1 MEEAILLV
9 PLHLTDAHRLR
20 LAGFQLTLE
29 NSLTAWRNRLR
40 DLLLQ
45 CDHQVW
51 ICERGTDAEAVIGVQ
66 VIDPV
71 ARRAVLHLYASS
83 AELRQDILLK
93 ILRQCFLVLGLYRL
107 EFAIPAAKIEWLP
120 VLRSTGLQ
128 EEGVLRN
135 CRFDPDSNRH
145 QDVLLYSILRPEYSQ
160 FGSAFIPF
168 SKGLFVITGDSD
180 AIKATE
186 FVHYGDSFA
195 SAWSEESA
203 ELLGLLDSC
212 GKLAD
217 RDKLQKLLAG
227 SRNFMSAH
235 APATVIRAADQAADY
250 FAGKLTNFDLPLDIS
265 QGSEFQQKVWQ
276 TLANIPYGSTWTYE
290 ELAYQLQT
298 PDWLTARKMSRAVG
312 SACGANPLPLILP
325 CHRVIGKDGRLT
337 GFSGGLDIK
346 EYLLD
351 HEIMGLND

>member
-1 MEEAILLV
+1 MGDAIMML
-9 PLHLTDAHRLR
+9 PLHLTDASRLR
-20 LAGFQLTLE
+20 QTGFQLTQE
-29 NSLTAWRNRLR
+29 TSLTAWRDRLR
-40 DLLLQ
+40 DLLIQ
-45 CDHQVW
+45 CGHQVW
-51 ICERGTDAEAVIGVQ
+51 ICERGEVAEAVIGVQ
-66 VIDPV
+66 VIDV
-71 ARRAVLHLYASS
+71 AARRAVMHLSASS
-83 AELRQDILLK
+83 AELHQDVLLA

-107 EFAIPAAKIEWLP
+107 EFAIPAAKVEWLP

-135 CRFDPDSNRH
+135 CLFDTDSNRH

-160 FGSAFIPF
+160 LGSAFIPF
-168 SKGLFVITGDSD
+168 SKGVFVVTGDS
-180 AIKATE
+180 AAVKAAE

-195 SAWSEESA
+195 SPWSEESA
-203 ELLGLLDSC
+203 ELLGLLDSS
-212 GKLAD
+212 GKLLD
-217 RDKLQKLLAG
+217 RDKIQDLLAG
-227 SRNFMSAH
+227 NRSFKSAH
-235 APATVIRAADQAADY
+235 APATVLAAADQAADY
-250 FAGKLTNFDLPLDIS
+250 FAGKLTNFELPLDIS

-276 TLANIPYGSTWTYE
+276 TLADIPYGSTWTYE
-290 ELAYQLQT
+290 ELAFHLQT

-351 HEIMGLND
+351 HEIMGLNE